1 MDKPAAELKSFAK
14 TNLLQPNQSQTISF
28 VIDAKSLAS
37 YDTAGAAW
45 MATAGTYTVKIG
57 ASSTN
62 IKQTGTFGLPKEM
75 VVEKCHK
82 VLVPQVAIKDLK
94 K

>member
-14 TNLLQPNQSQTISF
+14 TSLLQPNQSQNISF
-28 VIDAKSLAS
+28 LIDAKSLAS
-37 YDTAGAAW
+37 YDAANAAL
-45 MATAGTYTVKIG
+45 MAKAGTYAVKIG

-62 IKQTGTFGLPKEM
+62 IKKTTFGLPKEM

-82 VLVPQVAIKDLK
+82 VLVPQVAIKNWQNK
-94 K
+94 